1 MSDTK
6 HIVKRKGHT
15 EEYDV
20 RKLYAS
26 IYSVCI
32 SVKTPP
38 GEAEL
43 VADRV
48 VSHVSEWLEKKHEV
62 TAHDIRV
69 QATKH
74 LAAYNLDAS
83 YLYSVHRSLHK

>member
-1 MSDTK
+1 MK
-6 HIVKRKGHT
+6 HIVKRKGHS
-15 EEYDV
+15 EPYDV

-26 IYSVCI
+26 IYSVCL
-32 SVKTPP
+32 SVRTPE

-48 VSHVSEWLEKKHEV
+48 VKHVSEWLEKKHEV

-69 QATKH
+69 HAAKH
-74 LAAYNLDAS
+74 LAAYNPNAS
-83 YLYSVHRSLHK
+83 YLYEVHRDLSG

>member
-1 MSDTK
+1 MK
-6 HIVKRKGHT
+6 HVVKRKGHS
-15 EEYDV
+15 EPYDV

-26 IYSVCI
+26 IYNVCLSVR
-32 SVKTPP
+32 TPE

-48 VSHVSEWLEKKHEV
+48 VKHVSEWLEKKHEV

-74 LAAYNLDAS
+74 LAAYNTDAA
-83 YLYSVHRSLHK
+83 YLYKVHRDLIH